1 MFGFTRRLKG
11 FFLVLL
17 QTGKLYFVNKQT
29 GARTNDDPRK
39 HQKAVEIEPLAHE
52 FLCSKQS
59 ETLREHES
67 MRASSSSSSGGSPHA
82 TTTREALSAE
92 KQLWSL
98 CSTLQ
103 PKITQRRAS
112 PDFEVEEM
120 LQEEQQQEE
129 EEESNHL
136 ELDLNLAAGAIRTS
150 PQRQQHGQFSV
161 CTMEMVQNALKRTGE
176 LKRKN
181 SLLSF
186 KSEQQQA
193 SPSTS
198 SSSSTSS
205 KSSSLLANL
214 EDSQTQT
221 QSPVQPRA
229 FGEQAE
235 CLKVSGE
242 ISGAL
247 VMGACTR
254 CLMYVMLNKSDPICP
269 RCESK
274 VPLDHFTAPV
284 APSSK
289 RQRRAVD
296 GGASGSS
303 RRH

>member
-1 MFGFTRRLKG
+1 MS
-11 FFLVLL
+11 L

-82 TTTREALSAE
+82 TTREALSAE

-103 PKITQRRAS
+103 PITQRRTS
-112 PDFEVEEM
+112 PDFEVEEIIE
-120 LQEEQQQEE
+120 EEQQE

-136 ELDLNLAAGAIRTS
+136 ELDLNLAAGAIRSS
-150 PQRQQHGQFSV
+150 PQRQHGQFSV

-181 SLLSF
+181 SLLTF
-186 KSEQQQA
+186 KSEQQA

-214 EDSQTQT
+214 EESQTQTQT

-235 CLKVSGE
+235 SLKSSGE

>member
-1 MFGFTRRLKG
+1 M
-11 FFLVLL
+11 LL

-103 PKITQRRAS
+103 PITQRRSS
-112 PDFEVEEM
+112 PDFEVEEIV
-120 LQEEQQQEE
+120 QEEQQQQQE

-136 ELDLNLAAGAIRTS
+136 ELDLNLAAGAIRSS
-150 PQRQQHGQFSV
+150 PQRPHGQFSV

-181 SLLSF
+181 SLLTF
-186 KSEQQQA
+186 KSEQQA

-214 EDSQTQT
+214 EDSQTQ
-221 QSPVQPRA
+221 SPVQPRA

-235 CLKVSGE
+235 CLKSSGE

>member
-1 MFGFTRRLKG
+1 M
-11 FFLVLL
+11 LL

-67 MRASSSSSSGGSPHA
+67 LRASSSSSSGGSPHA

-103 PKITQRRAS
+103 PITQRRSS
-112 PDFEVEEM
+112 PDFEVEEIV
-120 LQEEQQQEE
+120 QEEQQQE

-136 ELDLNLAAGAIRTS
+136 ELDLNLAAGAIRSS
-150 PQRQQHGQFSV
+150 PQRPHGQFSV

-181 SLLSF
+181 SLLTF
-186 KSEQQQA
+186 KSEQQA

-214 EDSQTQT
+214 EDSQTQ
-221 QSPVQPRA
+221 SPVQPRA

-235 CLKVSGE
+235 CLKSSGE